1 MYSYLKGNQLQGM
14 YDRLGNILRDKLGTD
29 EDPFD
34 TWEPASGKSRQA
46 GNLKGKTPPPRA
58 SATPE
63 RVSVPPELVEDF
75 KILGVLP
82 GVSLEE
88 CKKSW
93 KLLLKKNH
101 PDRYALEPEKL
112 AQVTFL
118 CTKINNA
125 YRRIKH
131 WFETGKIS

>member
-1 MYSYLKGNQLQGM
+1 LQGM

-46 GNLKGKTPPPRA
+46 GNIKGKNPPPRA
-58 SATPE
+58 SSAPE
-63 RVSVPPELVEDF
+63 RVSVPAELVDDF

-82 GVSLEE
+82 GVSLDE
-88 CKKSW
+88 CKKAW

-101 PDRYALEPEKL
+101 PDHYALESDKL
-112 AQVTFL
+112 AQVTLL
-118 CTKINNA
+118 CTKINNS